1 MDVQT
6 SPTIEV
12 QIKLSGPEAEQLS
25 VLAARQGIS
34 TADLIRRAIERVMD
48 SEAEDTAEWQALSLV
63 AFEAGWDNDEDAV
76 YDNWRERYGLD
87 SR

>member
-25 VLAARQGIS
+25 ALAARQGIS

-48 SEAEDTAEWQALSLV
+48 SEVEDTADWQALSLV

-76 YDNWRERYGLD
+76 YDSWREHYGLD
-87 SR
+87 AR